1 MKLSNGMKWG
11 IVALAGA
18 GTIAFLW
25 HEHAAQAAPGV
36 GAASPSKATTPKS
49 VSKPRPK
56 APVTAVSSSVL
67 DVSPDGAEEPFTQLQ
82 LESAAALG
90 EGNPSAQDTAAASD
104 DPMPTALNEDLS
116 YLGIG
121 G

>member
-1 MKLSNGMKWG
+1 MKMSKALTWG
-11 IVALAGA
+11 IVAVAGA

-36 GAASPSKATTPKS
+36 GAASPSSATTPKS
-49 VSKPRPK
+49 VHKPKPK
-56 APVTAVSSSVL
+56 APITSANSPVT
-67 DVSPDGAEEPFTQLQ
+67 DVSPSGAEEPFTQLQ
-82 LESAAALG
+82 LESAGALG
-90 EGNPSAQDTAAASD
+90 EGNPSAQDTAAGD
-104 DPMPTALNEDLS
+104 DAVSMPLNEDLS